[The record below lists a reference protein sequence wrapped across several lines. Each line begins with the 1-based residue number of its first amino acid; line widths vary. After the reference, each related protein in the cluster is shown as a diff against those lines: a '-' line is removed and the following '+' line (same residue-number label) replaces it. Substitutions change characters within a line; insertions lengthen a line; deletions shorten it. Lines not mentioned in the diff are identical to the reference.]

1 MDSCVDSLEVPT
13 TIAYILAAISII
25 LALMASFG
33 NLLFFVVIL
42 RNRQLHTRS
51 NACLVSLA
59 TTDMLAGIIL
69 EPIHIIQLFDGD
81 YRNDCKLNFA
91 RRLVMT
97 FFICSSVGAVTVVSY
112 DRYMHL
118 SKTVNYL
125 IFMTKRKMIM
135 LLVTSW
141 LVSLIISMSN
151 FAEEFMSRVF
161 IIVYISISFTIMITC
176 YVTIL
181 RITKHREDALRSALT
196 LSTTIIHASIAKEAK
211 THIRVA
217 KAISIIIAL
226 FCLTFA
232 PWAIFFIVIS
242 VSELSNS
249 TFITSYH
256 AKENAYAVLATAVLA
271 NSAINPIVYYLRI
284 PKFKESFKRCAR
296 PFYALSLRDM
306 GSSHNG
312 SNSRCSRSQRGS
324 STRASR
330 SQRGSSTRG
339 STNQPTSS
347 IRRDTNE
354 RASSIRRDTT
364 ERTSSI
370 RRDTTERTSS
380 IRFDTNE
387 GASFIKRDTKEG
399 ASYIWCGTKE
409 RASSIRRDTTE
420 RTSSIRFDMNEGAS
434 FIKRDTKEGAS
445 SIKRDTNARASSI
458 RRDTNERA
466 SSIRFDIE
474 QTEF

>member
-91 RRLVMT
+91 RRLLMT

-161 IIVYISISFTIMITC
+161 IIVFISISFTIMITC

-249 TFITSYH
+249 AFYTSLH

-339 STNQPTSS
+339 STNQPISS
-347 IRRDTNE
+347 IRRDTND

-370 RRDTTERTSS
+370 RFDTNEGASFIKRDTKEGASSIRRDTNERASS

-409 RASSIRRDTTE
+409 RASSIRRDT
-420 RTSSIRFDMNEGAS
+420 NE
-434 FIKRDTKEGAS
+434 
-445 SIKRDTNARASSI
+445 RASSI
-458 RRDTNERA
+458 RRDTSERA